1 MDLTE
6 DDVIQILQLM
16 GESDFDELQLEV
28 GDLKLVVN
36 KRNGAAPLETREH
49 QELAQDPVS
58 DFSDDQAE
66 AQTDRETVVV
76 EAGLDPINAP
86 MLGIFYRAPKP
97 DAPPFVEVGSMVEE
111 DTTVCIIEV
120 MKLFTTI
127 KAGRRGRIARIYPEN
142 GALVEYDQVLFAVE
156 PELA

>member
-6 DDVIQILQLM
+6 DDVIQILQLI

-36 KRNGAAPLETREH
+36 KRNGSAPLETQERR
-49 QELAQDPVS
+49 ELAPGPVPN
-58 DFSDDQAE
+58 FSEEQTED
-66 AQTDRETVVV
+66 QTDGETIVV
-76 EAGLDPINAP
+76 EAGLDTINAP

-97 DAPPFVEVGSMVEE
+97 DAPPFVEAGSVVEE

-142 GALVEYDQVLFAVE
+142 SALVEYNQVLFAVE